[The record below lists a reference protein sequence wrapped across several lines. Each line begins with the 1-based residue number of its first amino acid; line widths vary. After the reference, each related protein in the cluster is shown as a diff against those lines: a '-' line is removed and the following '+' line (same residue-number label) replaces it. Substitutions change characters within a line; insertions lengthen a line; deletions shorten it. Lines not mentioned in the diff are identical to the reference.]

1 NTGNTR
7 YLARNGWCCSPNI
20 LHGPCRHSCQLGP
33 LPPVSAAA
41 TVPSITTTAAALAAC
56 TFSLL
61 AAFSSPHRL
70 LLRLRVQLYLLLAVA
85 AAALHTESPF
95 SSLTPTLTHIVRPLP
110 TASAS
115 VTLAATSVTT
125 AAAAAA
131 AAITAEALTERN
143 LLA

>member
-1 NTGNTR
+1 MYGAHVAVTITTFPVTVVVTDHRLQVRPSTR
-7 YLARNGWCCSPNI
+7 
-20 LHGPCRHSCQLGP
+20 P